1 MNHDHGTLGDKIKRT
16 LVGKPRDIKDPSLFH
31 KIALIPILAWIGLG
45 ADGLS
50 SASYGPEEAFKVL
63 GRHTYLAVALAV
75 ATALTVF
82 IISYAYSRIIE
93 YFPSGGGGYIV
104 ATHTLGE
111 KAGVLSGSALL
122 VDYMLTITVSIV
134 SCGDA
139 IFSFFPAAYHPFK
152 TPFEVLAILFLVV
165 INLRGIK
172 ESVTML
178 APIFIIFIL
187 THVILIGYGILK
199 HVPEIGAVTASVR
212 SGFQGGLATLGLGGM
227 ILLFLRAFSMGGG
240 TFTGIE
246 AVSNGLQIMRE
257 PRVHNGKRTM
267 VYLSLSL
274 ALTAGGILVC
284 YLLLGVSPVAGKTLN
299 AVLAGQVFGGWSI
312 GGVLAL
318 ITILSEG
325 ALLLV
330 AAQTGFVDG
339 PRVMANMAVD
349 YWFPHRFASLS
360 DRLTMQNGVVLM
372 GGAAIALLIYSKG
385 RISTLVVMYSINVF
399 LTFSLSELGMSRF
412 FIKNRRKEPLWKK
425 HLPVHLTG
433 LTVCLTILI
442 VTTLEKFT
450 HGGWLT
456 LVITSIVIMLCYLIR
471 GHYNRVRKGVREL
484 DDMLVAAIP
493 HHGTYNAEPADPKQ
507 MTAIQLVSGYSGFG
521 VHTFFSI
528 IRGFP
533 GLYKNFIFISV
544 AEVDAGAFKESESV
558 SRLTSATKDSLKQ
571 YVDLARRL
579 GFPAESR
586 LDTGIDVVRRPAGF
600 ASAWPT
606 NSRNRRFSP
615 DRPSSGARGS
625 STASSTTRRPSP
637 SSRSSAGKVSRRSSS
652 PSGSISERKDRGHN
666 PFLLKWDCVP
676 DFSRPH

>member
-1 MNHDHGTLGDKIKRT
+1 MNPDKDSVGRRIRSA
-16 LVGKPRDIKDPSLFH
+16 VIGKPRDIKDPSLFH

-134 SCGDA
+134 ACGDA
-139 IFSFFPAAYHPFK
+139 IFSFLPASALPFR
-152 TPFEVLAILFLVV
+152 TPFEVLAIIFLVV

-172 ESVTML
+172 ESVTTL
-178 APIFIIFIL
+178 APIFILFVL
-187 THVILIGYGILK
+187 THVVLIGYGVLK
-199 HVPEIGAVTASVR
+199 HVPEIGAVAANVR
-212 SGFQGGLATLGLGGM
+212 SGFQDGLATIGLGGM
-227 ILLFLRAFSMGGG
+227 ALLFLRAFSLGGG
-240 TFTGIE
+240 TYTGIE
-246 AVSNGLQIMRE
+246 AVSNGLQILRE
-257 PRVHNGKRTM
+257 PRVQNGKRTM
-267 VYLSLSL
+267 AYMASSL
-274 ALTAGGILVC
+274 AITAGGILVC

-299 AVLAGQVFGGWSI
+299 AVLAGEVFSGWSF
-312 GGVLAL
+312 GGVLSL
-318 ITILSEG
+318 VTIFTEG
-325 ALLLV
+325 AILLV
-330 AAQTGFVDG
+330 AAQAGFVDG

-360 DRLTMQNGVVLM
+360 DRLTMQNGVLLM
-372 GGAAIALLIYSKG
+372 GGAAIALLFYSKG

-412 FIKNRRKEPLWKK
+412 FIKNRRKEPHWKK

-433 LTVCLTILI
+433 LTLCLTILI

-456 LVITSIVIMLCYLIR
+456 LVITSVVIMLCYVIK
-471 GHYNRVRKGVREL
+471 GHYNRVRQGVREL
-484 DDMLVAAIP
+484 DDMLVAIP
-493 HHGTYNAEPADPKQ
+493 HSGAYNADPADPKE

-521 VHTFFSI
+521 VHTFLSI

-533 GLYKNFIFISV
+533 GLYKNFVFVSI

-558 SRLTSATKDSLKQ
+558 SRLTAATKDSLKK
-571 YVDLARRL
+571 YVDMARRL

-586 LDTGIDVVRRPAGF
+586 FDTGIDVVATASALCETVAREFPKSTVFAGQTVFRRPGF
-600 ASAWPT
+600 I
-606 NSRNRRFSP
+606 NRILHNE
-615 DRPSSGARGS
+615 
-625 STASSTTRRPSP
+625 TAFAIQQELRWKGITTVILPIR
-637 SSRSSAGKVSRRSSS
+637 
-652 PSGSISERKDRGHN
+652 IN
-666 PFLLKWDCVP
+666 I
-676 DFSRPH
+676 

>member
-1 MNHDHGTLGDKIKRT
+1 MSQDNATLGGKIKRT

-31 KIALIPILAWIGLG
+31 KLALIPVLAWIGLG

-63 GRHTYLAVALAV
+63 GKHTYLALALAV

-139 IFSFFPAAYHPFK
+139 IFSFFPASAQPFK
-152 TPFEVLAILFLVV
+152 TPFEILAILFLVV

-172 ESVTML
+172 DSVTLL
-178 APIFIIFIL
+178 APIFILFVA
-187 THVILIGYGILK
+187 THVLMIGYAIFK
-199 HVPEIGAVTASVR
+199 HVPEIGAVAGTVG
-212 SGFQGGLATLGLGGM
+212 SGFRGGLATIGLGGM
-227 ILLFLRAFSMGGG
+227 ALLFLKAFSMGGG

-257 PRVHNGKRTM
+257 PRVQNGKRTM
-267 VYLSLSL
+267 LYLSVSL
-274 ALTAGGILVC
+274 AVTAGGILVC
-284 YLLLGVSPVAGKTLN
+284 YLLLGVHPVAGRTLN
-299 AVLAGQVFGGWSI
+299 SVLAGQVFSGWSFGNI
-312 GGVLAL
+312 LAL
-318 ITILSEG
+318 ITIFAEG

-360 DRLTMQNGVVLM
+360 NRLTMQNGVLLM
-372 GGAAIALLIYSKG
+372 GGSAILLLLYSRG
-385 RISTLVVMYSINVF
+385 RITTLIVMYSINVF
-399 LTFSLSELGMSRF
+399 LTFSLSQLGMSRF
-412 FIKNRRKEPLWKK
+412 FLKKRHQDPLWKK
-425 HLPVHLTG
+425 HLPVHLVG
-433 LTVCLTILI
+433 LLVCLTILV
-442 VTTLEKFT
+442 VTILEKFT
-450 HGGWLT
+450 QGGWLT
-456 LVITSIVIMLCYLIR
+456 VLITAVVVLLCYLIK
-471 GHYNRVRKGVREL
+471 GHYLRVRKGVREL
-484 DDMLVAAIP
+484 DDLLVAIP
-493 HHGTYNAEPADPKQ
+493 HKGTYNAEPADPQ
-507 MTAIQLVSGYSGFG
+507 AMTAIQLVSGYSGFG
-521 VHTFFSI
+521 VHTFLSI

-533 GLYKNFIFISV
+533 GLYKNFVFVSV

-558 SRLTSATKDSLKQ
+558 GRLTLATKESLKK
-571 YVDLARRL
+571 YVELARRL

-586 LDTGIDVVRRPAGF
+586 FDTGIDVVATASALCERVAREFPKSTVFAGQTVFRRPGIVNRILHNETAF
-600 ASAWPT
+600 AIQQELRWK
-606 NSRNRRFSP
+606 
-615 DRPSSGARGS
+615 GI
-625 STASSTTRRPSP
+625 TTVILPIR
-637 SSRSSAGKVSRRSSS
+637 
-652 PSGSISERKDRGHN
+652 IN
-666 PFLLKWDCVP
+666 I
-676 DFSRPH
+676 

>member
-1 MNHDHGTLGDKIKRT
+1 MNQDKDSVGHKIKEAV
-16 LVGKPRDIKDPSLFH
+16 VGKARDIKDPSLFH
-31 KIALIPILAWIGLG
+31 KLALIPVLAWIGLG

-63 GRHTYLAVALAV
+63 GQHTYLALALAV

-111 KAGVLSGSALL
+111 RAGVLSGSALL

-139 IFSFFPAAYHPFK
+139 IFSFFPAAYQPFK
-152 TPFEVLAILFLVV
+152 TPFEIMAILFLVV

-178 APIFIIFIL
+178 APIFIVFVL
-187 THVILIGYGILK
+187 THVLMIGYGIFK
-199 HVPEIGAVTASVR
+199 HVPEIAAVAGTVR
-212 SGFQGGLATLGLGGM
+212 TGFQGGLATLGLGGM
-227 ILLFLRAFSMGGG
+227 ALLFLRAFSMGGG

-257 PRVHNGKRTM
+257 PRVKNGKRTM
-267 VYLSLSL
+267 VYLSVSL

-284 YLLLGVSPVAGKTLN
+284 YLLLGVHPVAGKTLN
-299 AVLAGQVFGGWSI
+299 AVLAGQVFGGWSF
-312 GGVLAL
+312 GGLLAVV
-318 ITILSEG
+318 TIFAEG

-339 PRVMANMAVD
+339 PRVIANMAVD

-360 DRLTMQNGVVLM
+360 DRLTMQNGVLLM
-372 GGAAIALLIYSKG
+372 GGAAILLLLYSRG

-412 FIKNRRKEPLWKK
+412 FIKNRRKEPHWKK

-433 LTVCLTILI
+433 LTLCLTILI
-442 VTTLEKFT
+442 VTVFEKFT
-450 HGGWLT
+450 RGGWLT
-456 LVITSIVIMLCYLIR
+456 LVITTIVILLCYAIK
-471 GHYNRVRKGVREL
+471 GHYNRVRNGVREL
-484 DDMLVAAIP
+484 DDMLVAIP
-493 HHGTYNAEPADPKQ
+493 HSGAYNADPADPRE

-521 VHTFFSI
+521 VHTFLSV

-533 GLYKNFIFISV
+533 GLYKNFVFVSV

-558 SRLTSATKDSLKQ
+558 SRLTAMTKDSLRK
-571 YVDLARRL
+571 YVDMARRL

-586 LDTGIDVVRRPAGF
+586 FDTGIDVVAAASALCETVAREFPKSTVFAGQTVFRRPGVINRILHNETAF
-600 ASAWPT
+600 AIQQELRWK
-606 NSRNRRFSP
+606 
-615 DRPSSGARGS
+615 GI
-625 STASSTTRRPSP
+625 TTVILPIR
-637 SSRSSAGKVSRRSSS
+637 
-652 PSGSISERKDRGHN
+652 IN
-666 PFLLKWDCVP
+666 I
-676 DFSRPH
+676 

>member
-1 MNHDHGTLGDKIKRT
+1 MNEDNGGIGDKVKRA
-16 LVGKPRDIKDPSLFH
+16 LVGKPRNIKDPSIFH
-31 KIALIPILAWIGLG
+31 KLALIPILAWIGLG

-63 GRHTYLAVALAV
+63 GKHTYLALALAV

-93 YFPSGGGGYIV
+93 YFPTGGGGYIV
-104 ATHTLGE
+104 ASHTLGE
-111 KAGVLSGSALL
+111 KYGVISGAALL

-134 SCGDA
+134 SCGNA
-139 IFSFFPAAYHPFK
+139 IFSFFPASYQPFK
-152 TPFEVLAILFLVV
+152 TPFEIMAILFLVV

-172 ESVTML
+172 ESVTLL
-178 APIFIIFIL
+178 APIFIVFIL
-187 THVILIGYGILK
+187 THVLLIGYGILK
-199 HVPEIGAVTASVR
+199 HIPEVGAVAADVR

-227 ILLFLRAFSMGGG
+227 ALLFLRAFSMGGG

-257 PRVHNGKRTM
+257 PRVHNGKKTM
-267 VYLSLSL
+267 VYLSVSL

-284 YLLLGVSPVAGKTLN
+284 YLFLGVSPVAGKTLN
-299 AVLAGQVFGGWSI
+299 AVLAGQVFGGWSF

-318 ITILSEG
+318 ITIFSEG

-360 DRLTMQNGVVLM
+360 SRLTMQNGVLLM
-372 GGAAIALLIYSKG
+372 GGSAILLLIYSRG

-412 FIKNRRKEPLWKK
+412 FIRNRRKEPHWKK
-425 HLPVHLTG
+425 HLPVHVTG
-433 LTVCLTILI
+433 LTLCLTILV

-456 LVITSIVIMLCYLIR
+456 LVITSVVIVLCYLIK
-471 GHYNRVRKGVREL
+471 GHYKRVRKGVREL
-484 DDMLVAAIP
+484 DDMLVAIP
-493 HHGTYNAEPADPKQ
+493 HKGTYNTDPADPKE

-521 VHTFFSI
+521 VHTFLSI

-533 GLYKNFIFISV
+533 GLYKNFVFLSV
-544 AEVDAGAFKESESV
+544 SEVDAGAFKGSEAV
-558 SRLTSATKDSLKQ
+558 SCLDGSTCDALKK

-586 LDTGIDVVRRPAGF
+586 HDMGIDVVQTASALCQSVAREFPKSTVFAGQTVFRRPGIINRILHNETAF
-600 ASAWPT
+600 AIQQELRWK
-606 NSRNRRFSP
+606 
-615 DRPSSGARGS
+615 GI
-625 STASSTTRRPSP
+625 TTVILPIR
-637 SSRSSAGKVSRRSSS
+637 
-652 PSGSISERKDRGHN
+652 IN
-666 PFLLKWDCVP
+666 I
-676 DFSRPH
+676 

>member
-1 MNHDHGTLGDKIKRT
+1 MSQDNVTLGGKIKRT

-31 KIALIPILAWIGLG
+31 KLALIPVLAWIGLG

-63 GRHTYLAVALAV
+63 GKHTYLALALAV

-139 IFSFFPAAYHPFK
+139 IFSFFPASYQPLK

-172 ESVTML
+172 ESVTIL
-178 APIFIIFIL
+178 APIFIVFIV
-187 THVILIGYGILK
+187 THVLLIGYGILK
-199 HVPEIGAVTASVR
+199 HIPQIGVVASSVR

-227 ILLFLRAFSMGGG
+227 ALLFLRAFSMGGG

-267 VYLSLSL
+267 VYLSTSL

-284 YLLLGVSPVAGKTLN
+284 YLLLGVGPVAGKTLN
-299 AVLAGQVFGGWSI
+299 AVLAGQVFGGWSF
-312 GGVLAL
+312 GGILA
-318 ITILSEG
+318 IVTIFAEG

-339 PRVMANMAVD
+339 PRVISNMAVD

-360 DRLTMQNGVVLM
+360 SRLTMQNGVLLM
-372 GGAAIALLIYSKG
+372 GGSAILLLIYSRG
-385 RISTLVVMYSINVF
+385 RITTLVVMYSINVF

-412 FIKNRRKEPLWKK
+412 FIKNRRKEPHWKK

-442 VTTLEKFT
+442 VTVLEKFT
-450 HGGWLT
+450 RGGWLT
-456 LVITSIVIMLCYLIR
+456 LVITAVVILLCYLIK
-471 GHYNRVRKGVREL
+471 GHYLRVRKGVREL
-484 DDMLVAAIP
+484 DDLLVAIP
-493 HHGTYNAEPADPKQ
+493 HKGTYNAEPADPEA

-521 VHTFFSI
+521 VHTFLSI

-533 GLYKNFIFISV
+533 GLYKNFVFVSV

-558 SRLTSATKDSLKQ
+558 GRLTLETKESLKK
-571 YVDLARRL
+571 YVELARRL
-579 GFPAESR
+579 GFAAESR
-586 LDTGIDVVRRPAGF
+586 FDTGIDVVATASELCERVAREFPKSTVFAGQTVFRRPGIVNRILHNETAF
-600 ASAWPT
+600 AIQQELRWK
-606 NSRNRRFSP
+606 
-615 DRPSSGARGS
+615 GI
-625 STASSTTRRPSP
+625 TTVILPIR
-637 SSRSSAGKVSRRSSS
+637 
-652 PSGSISERKDRGHN
+652 IN
-666 PFLLKWDCVP
+666 I
-676 DFSRPH
+676 

>member
-1 MNHDHGTLGDKIKRT
+1 MNEDNGGIGEKIKRT
-16 LVGKPRDIKDPSLFH
+16 LVGRPRDLRDPSIFH
-31 KIALIPILAWIGLG
+31 KLALIPILAWIGLG

-63 GRHTYLAVALAV
+63 GKHTYLALALAV

-93 YFPSGGGGYIV
+93 YFPTGGGGYIV

-111 KAGVLSGSALL
+111 KYGVISGAALL
-122 VDYMLTITVSIV
+122 VDYMLTISVSIV
-134 SCGDA
+134 SCGNA
-139 IFSFFPAAYHPFK
+139 IFSFFPASYQPFK
-152 TPFEVLAILFLVV
+152 TPFEIMAILFLVV

-172 ESVTML
+172 ESVTLL
-178 APIFIIFIL
+178 APIFIVFIL
-187 THVILIGYGILK
+187 THVLLIGYGIIK
-199 HVPEIGAVTASVR
+199 HIPEIGAVAADVR
-212 SGFQGGLATLGLGGM
+212 SGFQGGLATLGFGGM
-227 ILLFLRAFSMGGG
+227 ALLFLRAFSMGGG

-267 VYLSLSL
+267 VYLSVSL

-284 YLLLGVSPVAGKTLN
+284 YLFLGVGPVAGKTLN
-299 AVLAGQVFGGWSI
+299 AVLAGKVFGGWSI

-318 ITILSEG
+318 ITIFSEG

-360 DRLTMQNGVVLM
+360 SRLTMQNGVLLM
-372 GGAAIALLIYSKG
+372 GGSAILLLLYSRG

-412 FIKNRRKEPLWKK
+412 FIRNRRKEPHWKK

-433 LTVCLTILI
+433 LTLCLTILI

-456 LVITSIVIMLCYLIR
+456 LVITSVVIALCYLIK

-484 DDMLVAAIP
+484 DDMLVAIP
-493 HHGTYNAEPADPKQ
+493 HKGTFNTDPIDPKD

-521 VHTFFSI
+521 VHTFLSI

-533 GLYKNFIFISV
+533 GLYKNFVFVSV
-544 AEVDAGAFKESESV
+544 AEVDAGAFKESAAV
-558 SRLTSATKDSLKQ
+558 SHLAVETRASLKK

-586 LDTGIDVVRRPAGF
+586 HDMGIDVVQTATALCESVSREFPKSTVFAGQTVFRRPGIINRILHNETAF
-600 ASAWPT
+600 AIQQELRWK
-606 NSRNRRFSP
+606 
-615 DRPSSGARGS
+615 GI
-625 STASSTTRRPSP
+625 TTVILPIR
-637 SSRSSAGKVSRRSSS
+637 
-652 PSGSISERKDRGHN
+652 IN
-666 PFLLKWDCVP
+666 I
-676 DFSRPH
+676 

>member
-1 MNHDHGTLGDKIKRT
+1 
-16 LVGKPRDIKDPSLFH
+16 
-31 KIALIPILAWIGLG
+31 
-45 ADGLS
+45 
-50 SASYGPEEAFKVL
+50 
-63 GRHTYLAVALAV
+63 
-75 ATALTVF
+75 
-82 IISYAYSRIIE
+82 
-93 YFPSGGGGYIV
+93 
-104 ATHTLGE
+104 
-111 KAGVLSGSALL
+111 
-122 VDYMLTITVSIV
+122 
-134 SCGDA
+134 
-139 IFSFFPAAYHPFK
+139 
-152 TPFEVLAILFLVV
+152 
-165 INLRGIK
+165 
-172 ESVTML
+172 ML

-187 THVILIGYGILK
+187 THVILIGYGVLK
-199 HVPEIGAVTASVR
+199 HVPEIGAVTTSVR

-484 DDMLVAAIP
+484 DDLLVAIP

-586 LDTGIDVVRRPAGF
+586 LDTGIDVV
-600 ASAWPT
+600 
-606 NSRNRRFSP
+606 
-615 DRPSSGARGS
+615 
-625 STASSTTRRPSP
+625 STASGLCERVAHEFPKSTVFAGQTVFRRPGLIN
-637 SSRSSAGKVSRRSSS
+637 R
-652 PSGSISERKDRGHN
+652 ILHN
-666 PFLLKWDCVP
+666 ETAFAIQQELRWKGITTVILPI
-676 DFSRPH
+676 RINI

>member
-1 MNHDHGTLGDKIKRT
+1 MTNETGSLGEKVKRT
-16 LVGKPRDIKDPSLFH
+16 LIGKPRNLKDPSLFH

-63 GRHTYLAVALAV
+63 GKHTYLALALAV

-139 IFSFFPAAYHPFK
+139 IFSFFPASYQPFK
-152 TPFEVLAILFLVV
+152 TPFEVMAILFLVV

-178 APIFIIFIL
+178 APIFIVFIL
-187 THVILIGYGILK
+187 THVLLIGYGILK
-199 HVPEIGAVTASVR
+199 HIPEIGAVAGSVR
-212 SGFQGGLATLGLGGM
+212 TGFQGGLATLGLGGM
-227 ILLFLRAFSMGGG
+227 ALLFLRAFSMGGG

-267 VYLSLSL
+267 VYLSVSL

-284 YLLLGVSPVAGKTLN
+284 YLILGVSPVAGKTLN
-299 AVLAGQVFGGWSI
+299 AVLAGEVFGGWSF
-312 GGVLAL
+312 GGILAL
-318 ITILSEG
+318 ITIFSEG

-360 DRLTMQNGVVLM
+360 SRLTMQNGVLLM
-372 GGAAIALLIYSKG
+372 GGSAILLLIYSRG

-399 LTFSLSELGMSRF
+399 LTFTLSELGMSRF
-412 FIKNRRKEPLWKK
+412 FIKNRRKEPHWKK

-433 LTVCLTILI
+433 LTLCLTILI

-450 HGGWLT
+450 RGGWLT
-456 LVITSIVIMLCYLIR
+456 LVITMVVVILCYLIK
-471 GHYNRVRKGVREL
+471 GHYNKVRKGVREL
-484 DDMLVAAIP
+484 DDMLVAIP
-493 HHGTYNAEPADPKQ
+493 HKGAYNTDPADPKD
-507 MTAIQLVSGYSGFG
+507 MTAIQLVSGYNGFG
-521 VHTFFSI
+521 VHTFLSI

-533 GLYKNFIFISV
+533 GLYKNFVFVSV
-544 AEVDAGAFKESESV
+544 SEVDAGAFKESESV
-558 SRLTSATKDSLKQ
+558 ARLKGTTQDSLKK
-571 YVDLARRL
+571 YVDQARRL

-586 LDTGIDVVRRPAGF
+586 HDMGIDVVQTASALCESVAREFPKSTVFAGQTVFRRPGIINRILHNETAF
-600 ASAWPT
+600 AIQQELRWK
-606 NSRNRRFSP
+606 
-615 DRPSSGARGS
+615 GI
-625 STASSTTRRPSP
+625 TTVILPIR
-637 SSRSSAGKVSRRSSS
+637 
-652 PSGSISERKDRGHN
+652 IN
-666 PFLLKWDCVP
+666 I
-676 DFSRPH
+676 

>member
-1 MNHDHGTLGDKIKRT
+1 MNEENGGFGDKIKRT
-16 LVGKPRDIKDPSLFH
+16 LFGKPRNLKDPSIFH
-31 KIALIPILAWIGLG
+31 KLALIPILAWIGLG
-45 ADGLS
+45 SDGLS

-63 GRHTYLAVALAV
+63 GKHTYLALALAV

-104 ATHTLGE
+104 ATRTLGE
-111 KAGVLSGSALL
+111 KAGVLSGSALI

-139 IFSFFPAAYHPFK
+139 IFSFFPASYQPFK
-152 TPFEVLAILFLVV
+152 TPFEILAIIFLVV

-178 APIFIIFIL
+178 APIFIVFIL
-187 THVILIGYGILK
+187 THVLLIGYGILK
-199 HVPEIGAVTASVR
+199 HIPEIGAVAADVR
-212 SGFQGGLATLGLGGM
+212 SGFQGGLVTLGFGGM
-227 ILLFLRAFSMGGG
+227 ALLFLRAFSMGGG

-257 PRVHNGKRTM
+257 PRVQNGKRTM
-267 VYLSLSL
+267 VYLSVSL

-284 YLLLGVSPVAGKTLN
+284 YLFLGVSPVAGKTLN
-299 AVLAGQVFGGWSI
+299 AVLAGEVFGGWSF

-318 ITILSEG
+318 ITIFSEG

-360 DRLTMQNGVVLM
+360 SRLTMQNGVLLM
-372 GGAAIALLIYSKG
+372 GGSAILLLIYSRG

-412 FIKNRRKEPLWKK
+412 FIKNRRKEPHWKK

-442 VTTLEKFT
+442 VTTLEKFLY
-450 HGGWLT
+450 GGWLT
-456 LVITSIVIMLCYLIR
+456 LVITSVVIALCYLIK
-471 GHYNRVRKGVREL
+471 GHYNKVRTGVREL
-484 DDMLVAAIP
+484 DDMLVAIP
-493 HHGTYNAEPADPKQ
+493 HKGSYNTDPADPTE
-507 MTAIQLVSGYSGFG
+507 MTAIQLVSGYNGFG
-521 VHTFFSI
+521 VHTFLSI

-533 GLYKNFIFISV
+533 GLYKNFVFISV
-544 AEVDAGAFKESESV
+544 SEVDAGAFKGSEAV
-558 SRLTSATKDSLKQ
+558 SCLDGSTCEALKK

-586 LDTGIDVVRRPAGF
+586 HDMGIDVVATASALCQSVAREFPKSTVFAGQTVFRRPGIVNRILHNETAF
-600 ASAWPT
+600 AIQQELRWK
-606 NSRNRRFSP
+606 
-615 DRPSSGARGS
+615 GI
-625 STASSTTRRPSP
+625 TTVILPIR
-637 SSRSSAGKVSRRSSS
+637 
-652 PSGSISERKDRGHN
+652 IN
-666 PFLLKWDCVP
+666 I
-676 DFSRPH
+676 

>member
-1 MNHDHGTLGDKIKRT
+1 MNQEDGTLGKKIKRT
-16 LVGKPRDIKDPSLFH
+16 LIGKPRDIRDPSLFH

-63 GRHTYLAVALAV
+63 GKHTYLALALAL

-139 IFSFFPAAYHPFK
+139 IFSFFPASYQPFK
-152 TPFEVLAILFLVV
+152 TPFEVMAILFLVV

-178 APIFIIFIL
+178 APIFIVFIF
-187 THVILIGYGILK
+187 THVLLIGYGILK
-199 HVPEIGAVTASVR
+199 HIPEIGAVASSVR
-212 SGFQGGLATLGLGGM
+212 SGFQGGLTTLGLGGM
-227 ILLFLRAFSMGGG
+227 ALLFLRAFSMGGG

-257 PRVHNGKRTM
+257 PRVHNGKKTM
-267 VYLSLSL
+267 VYLSVSL

-284 YLLLGVSPVAGKTLN
+284 YLLLGVSPVAGRTLN
-299 AVLAGQVFGGWSI
+299 AVLAGEVFGGWSF
-312 GGVLAL
+312 GGLLAL
-318 ITILSEG
+318 VTIFAEG

-360 DRLTMQNGVVLM
+360 DRLTMQNGVLLM
-372 GGAAIALLIYSKG
+372 GGSAILLLIYSRG

-412 FIKNRRKEPLWKK
+412 FIRNRLKEPHWKK
-425 HLPVHLTG
+425 HLPVHVTG
-433 LTVCLTILI
+433 LTLCLTILI

-456 LVITSIVIMLCYLIR
+456 LVITSVVIALCYLIK

-484 DDMLVAAIP
+484 DDMLVAIP
-493 HHGTYNAEPADPKQ
+493 HKGAYNAEPANSGE

-521 VHTFFSI
+521 VHTFLSI

-533 GLYKNFIFISV
+533 GLYKNFVFVSV

-558 SRLTSATKDSLKQ
+558 GRLTAATKDSLKK

-586 LDTGIDVVRRPAGF
+586 FDTGIDVVETASKLCESVAREFPKSTVFAGQTVFRRPGIVNRILHNETAF
-600 ASAWPT
+600 AIQQELRWK
-606 NSRNRRFSP
+606 
-615 DRPSSGARGS
+615 GI
-625 STASSTTRRPSP
+625 TTVILPIR
-637 SSRSSAGKVSRRSSS
+637 
-652 PSGSISERKDRGHN
+652 IN
-666 PFLLKWDCVP
+666 I
-676 DFSRPH
+676 

>member
-1 MNHDHGTLGDKIKRT
+1 MTQANGTFGGKIKRT

-31 KIALIPILAWIGLG
+31 KIALIPVLAWIGLG

-63 GRHTYLAVALAV
+63 GKHTYMALGLAV

-139 IFSFFPAAYHPFK
+139 IFSFFPATYQPLK
-152 TPFEVLAILFLVV
+152 TPFEVLAIIFLVV

-178 APIFIIFIL
+178 APIFIVFIL
-187 THVILIGYGILK
+187 THVLLIGYGVLK
-199 HVPEIGAVTASVR
+199 HIPQIGAVASGVR
-212 SGFQGGLATLGLGGM
+212 SGFRGGLATLGLGGM
-227 ILLFLRAFSMGGG
+227 ALLFLRAFSMGGG

-267 VYLSLSL
+267 VYLSVSL

-284 YLLLGVSPVAGKTLN
+284 YLLLGVGPVAGKTLN
-299 AVLAGQVFGGWSI
+299 AVLAGQVFGGWSF
-312 GGVLAL
+312 GGLLAL
-318 ITILSEG
+318 ITIFSEG

-339 PRVMANMAVD
+339 PRVMSNMAVD

-360 DRLTMQNGVVLM
+360 DRLTMQNGVMLM
-372 GGAAIALLIYSKG
+372 GGSAILLLIYSGG

-412 FIKNRRKEPLWKK
+412 FIKNRRKEPHWKK

-433 LTVCLTILI
+433 LTLCLTILI
-442 VTTLEKFT
+442 VTTFEKFT
-450 HGGWLT
+450 RGGWLT
-456 LVITSIVIMLCYLIR
+456 LVITSVVIMLCYLIK

-484 DDMLVAAIP
+484 DDLLVAIP
-493 HHGTYNAEPADPKQ
+493 HKGAYNAEPTDPGA

-521 VHTFFSI
+521 VHTFLSI

-533 GLYKNFIFISV
+533 GLYKNFVFVSV

-558 SRLTSATKDSLKQ
+558 GRLNQATKDSLKQ

-586 LDTGIDVVRRPAGF
+586 FDTSIDVVETASAICERVAREFPKSTVFAGQTVFRRPGIINRILHNETAF
-600 ASAWPT
+600 AIQQELRWK
-606 NSRNRRFSP
+606 
-615 DRPSSGARGS
+615 GI
-625 STASSTTRRPSP
+625 TTVILPIR
-637 SSRSSAGKVSRRSSS
+637 
-652 PSGSISERKDRGHN
+652 IN
-666 PFLLKWDCVP
+666 I
-676 DFSRPH
+676 